1 MGVICDLVTT
11 TLKNGYLTVEQENKL
26 KQLLQTTKYG
36 REDFDAF
43 IRLQNAAFDGLIR
56 QESRELFMVAR
67 EG

>member
-11 TLKNGYLTVEQENKL
+11 TLKDGYLSVEHENKL

-56 QESRELFMVAR
+56 QESRELLVPR

>member
-1 MGVICDLVTT
+1 MGVICDLVTR